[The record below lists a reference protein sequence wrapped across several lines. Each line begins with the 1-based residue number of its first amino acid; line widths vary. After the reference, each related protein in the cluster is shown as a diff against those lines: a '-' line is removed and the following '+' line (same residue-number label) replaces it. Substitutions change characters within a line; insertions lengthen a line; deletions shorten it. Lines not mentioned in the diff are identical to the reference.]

1 MFYTL
6 KQKTINNLEYITAKN
21 EGTETNPVYV
31 IEMRNGN
38 AAVIRIRCWDK
49 STYLKLI
56 NIVGLGL

>member
-1 MFYTL
+1 MKKL
-6 KQKTINNLEYITAKN
+6 IEYITAKN

-31 IEMRNGN
+31 IEMRN
-38 AAVIRIRCWDK
+38 AAVIRIRCWGK

>member
-1 MFYTL
+1 MKKL
-6 KQKTINNLEYITAKN
+6 IEYITAKN

>member
-31 IEMRNGN
+31 IEMRN
-38 AAVIRIRCWDK
+38 AAVIRIRCWGK

-56 NIVGLGL
+56 NIVGL